1 MNRADLMKRL
11 ALIAKEQGA
20 ELVVTEGAN
29 HTKVRIDQ
37 KMTMVPRHREVSEGT
52 ARGII
57 RKMEEE

>member
-1 MNRADLMKRL
+1 MKRL

-37 KMTMVPRHREVSEGT
+37 KMTMVPRHREVSEGP